1 MRGFALTAL
10 LATACGGGAAA
21 PEAPKQPSVD
31 ERKAERDAKGLVKE
45 IYQSVGRSNTDG
57 LMALLADPLVVFGPR
72 KADAHATRSD
82 ALVSL
87 RDVLDKQK
95 NSKVQSGSLA
105 VVASPGGLSAWGVD
119 TMEVAGQPMAMTV
132 VLSNDDDFWVVV
144 AATLAETPP
153 MKSVRSKLK
162 EDAVVPTGMQG
173 IAQVPDAAEGA
184 VDRFK
189 RGLATPTVWAEDL
202 AKRGDAIVIGP
213 SAGDVTRGKK
223 PIASLWKK
231 REKVNMR
238 YASAGEVT
246 AGATADGQLAWVSA
260 PVVRFAD
267 DKENDGAPLPL
278 RLFSVFEKSK
288 DGWSMISLQESVAL
302 DEPGQGAS
310 FKKITAPA
318 VKEEPPPPPKD
329 DKPVEKKK
337 KKKKKKSDD

>member
-1 MRGFALTAL
+1 MRGFALAAL
-10 LATACGGGAAA
+10 LASACGGGTAA
-21 PEAPKQPSVD
+21 PEKPKQESVD
-31 ERKAERDAKGLVKE
+31 ERKAEKDAKGLVKE
-45 IYQSVGRSNTDG
+45 IYQSVGHSNTDG

-82 ALVSL
+82 ALVTL
-87 RDVLDKQK
+87 REALDKQK
-95 NSKVQSGSLA
+95 DGKPTVQSGSLA
-105 VVASPGGLSAWGVD
+105 VVASPGGLSAWAVD

-144 AATLAETPP
+144 AADVAETPS

-173 IAQVPDAAEGA
+173 IAQVPDAAEAA

-189 RGLATPTVWAEDL
+189 RGLANPAVWAEDL

-231 REKVNMR
+231 REKVNTR
-238 YASAGEVT
+238 HASAGEVT
-246 AGATADGQLAWVSA
+246 AGTTPDGQLAWVSA

-267 DKENDGAPLPL
+267 DDDPLPL

-288 DGWSMISLQESVAL
+288 DGWSMISLQESLAL

-310 FKKITAPA
+310 FKKISAPA
-318 VKEEPPPPPKD
+318 VKEEPPPPPKEE
-329 DKPVEKKK
+329 KPEKKK
-337 KKKKKKSDD
+337 KKKKKKSSDD